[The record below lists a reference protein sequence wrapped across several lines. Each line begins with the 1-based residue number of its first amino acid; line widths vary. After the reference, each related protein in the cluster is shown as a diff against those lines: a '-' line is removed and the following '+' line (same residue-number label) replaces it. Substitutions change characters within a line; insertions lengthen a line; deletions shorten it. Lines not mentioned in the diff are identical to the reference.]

1 MHDEDPRID
10 ELERENARLQA
21 RAAELER
28 AVSHAAALMTAWGY
42 SHTATEFLT
51 YLGDRT

>member
-10 ELERENARLQA
+10 ELEREIQMLRARV
-21 RAAELER
+21 AELER